1 MHPHTRRWLL
11 PRRTLLK
18 GLGASIALPLLETMG
33 WADPPRSTGGAY
45 RPPVRLAFVY
55 EPNGVI
61 PEHFWPKDEHLGQ
74 GAPLPSSLE
83 PLRPHLGD
91 TLILGG
97 LGHKNGSGDA
107 AGTHA
112 REAGTYLTG
121 VRIEMNAVK
130 AAISVDQAI
139 AQKIGAYTALP
150 SLELG
155 TMPAPAAGDCTPGY
169 SCAYFNLSWRSST
182 QPMPKEINPRAVLER
197 LFSSRRSRPARRP
210 AAAEAEGAGKYAV
223 AAGADAAGG
232 PSLDQSM
239 VDIVLESAK
248 KLRERVSGGDQ
259 RKLDE
264 YLDGMRSLESRIQ
277 AIEKQSAD
285 QAQNAAAKRS
295 YKTSPLIEVKA
306 GAIPDTF
313 HEHVQLLMDLIIL
326 AFQSDT
332 TRIST
337 FMMGQMFRARGFPE
351 IGVSDDHHALSH
363 HFDKPDAKEKLRK
376 IDAYYMEQFA
386 YMIKRMKGLSEGPGT
401 LLDNCMVVYGA
412 GLGNGFSHSP
422 ENLPTVIAGKGGG
435 TIRLGRYVPK
445 CKGNFSDLLIGLAGR
460 MGVELPNFG
469 DGTRALPDLA

>member
-11 PRRTLLK
+11 PRRTVLT
-18 GLGASIALPLLETMG
+18 GLGAALALPLLETMG
-33 WADPPRSTGGAY
+33 WADPPRGPGGAY
-45 RPPVRLAFVY
+45 RPPVRLAFIY

-61 PEHFWPKDEHLGQ
+61 PEHFWPKDGKFGQ

-83 PLRPHLGD
+83 PLRPYLGD

-97 LGHKNGSGDA
+97 LGHKNASGDA

-121 VRIEMNAVK
+121 VRIAINAVR

-169 SCAYFNLSWRSST
+169 SCAYFNLSWRSAT

-210 AAAEAEGAGKYAV
+210 AVAGAADAKTV
-223 AAGADAAGG
+223 AASADAPAG

-239 VDIVLESAK
+239 IDIVLDSAK
-248 KLRERVSGGDQ
+248 KLRERISGSDQ

-277 AIEKQSAD
+277 AIEKQSTD
-285 QAQNAAAKRS
+285 QAQNAAAKRA
-295 YKTSPLIEVKA
+295 YKSSPLIEVKA
-306 GAIPDTF
+306 TAIPEKF

-326 AFQSDT
+326 AFQSDS

-351 IGVSDDHHALSH
+351 IGISDDHHSLSH
-363 HFDKPDAKEKLRK
+363 HFNKPEAMEKLRR

-422 ENLPTVIAGKGGG
+422 VNLPTIIAGTGGG
-435 TIRLGRYVPK
+435 TIRPGRYVPT
-445 CKGNFSDLLIGLAGR
+445 CNGNFSDLLIGLAAR
-460 MGVELPNFG
+460 MGVELPTFG
-469 DGTRALPDLA
+469 DGTKALPDLS

>member
-18 GLGASIALPLLETMG
+18 GVGAALALPLLETMG
-33 WADPPRSTGGAY
+33 WADPPRAGGAY
-45 RPPVRLAFVY
+45 RPPVRLAFLY

-61 PEHFWPKDEHLGQ
+61 PEHFWPKDENIGQ
-74 GAPLPSSLE
+74 GAPLPSTLE
-83 PLRPHLGD
+83 PLRPHLGE

-97 LGHKNGSGDA
+97 LSHKNGSGDA
-107 AGTHA
+107 PGTHA

-121 VRIEMNAVK
+121 TRIAINAVK
-130 AAISVDQAI
+130 TGISVDQAI

-155 TMPAPAAGDCTPGY
+155 TMPAPAAGDCTAGY

-197 LFSSRRSRPARRP
+197 LFSSRKSRPARRP
-210 AAAEAEGAGKYAV
+210 V
-223 AAGADAAGG
+223 AGADTGKYVVAADADAAAG

-239 VDIVLESAK
+239 VDIVMDSAK
-248 KLRERVSGGDQ
+248 KLRERISGNDQ
-259 RKLDE
+259 HKLDE

-277 AIEKQSAD
+277 AIEKQAAD
-285 QAQNAAAKRS
+285 QAQNAVAKKS

-306 GAIPDTF
+306 TAIPDKF

-332 TRIST
+332 TRITT
-337 FMMGQMFRARGFPE
+337 FMMGQMYRARGFPE
-351 IGVSDDHHALSH
+351 IGISDDHHSLSH
-363 HFDKPDAKEKLRK
+363 HFDKPELKEKLRR
-376 IDAYYMEQFA
+376 IDAYYMEQFV

-401 LLDNCMVVYGA
+401 LLDNCMLVYGA

-422 ENLPTVIAGKGGG
+422 DNLPTIIAGKGGG
-435 TIRLGRYVPK
+435 TIRQGRYVAK
-445 CKGNFSDLLIGLAGR
+445 CKGNMSDLLIGLAGR

-469 DGTRALPDLA
+469 DGTKALPDLA